1 MSSMRDFLEK
11 IVQVV
16 FLWLSFFLV
25 LSCNFSENQKFRKS
39 PEKSIFSKGDS
50 IDRTISKNVSVD
62 SLVEVA
68 TQAWKTGDYQ
78 LALDKISEAYKK
90 AEKAQDRKSL
100 AKVLNTLGLIQWRL
114 GNNAGAMD
122 SYEEAAK
129 IAKIKKMYRLL
140 GLTFTNR
147 GLIFKDQENFKAA
160 LSHNQK
166 AIELFKKHNNYRE
179 LAIAQNNQGQIF
191 KNKKLYN
198 VAKIFYLQALENYEK
213 AEYTNGAAATY
224 HNLAQIYMWQGHKK
238 TALDA
243 ARKSLILGLE
253 SKSDVRITEAYLRIS
268 ETHEY
273 FHQPDSALKYYKI
286 YNHYNEALVISEQT
300 KALATSQAKLGSE
313 VKNLQIENLKKEKE
327 LAQNKI
333 RFIGIVVLILL
344 LAATFF
350 VYRYLMKIRFN
361 KQNLEMELRNSEKI
375 IEIKERELRAYI
387 LDLTK
392 KNSIIKKLQHHYKP
406 HTPNEA
412 QKDSDLSHLLQQK
425 ILTEEDWANF
435 KTKFKAIYPGFF
447 QRMKQFDINLT
458 EAEIRFIVLLRL
470 NLSGKEMAKILGIS
484 PQSVRVCKMRL
495 KKKLQQEGF
504 EAVEGFLQVLVN

>member
-1 MSSMRDFLEK
+1 MRNFSRR
-11 IVQVV
+11 IFQVV
-16 FLWLSFFLV
+16 SLWLSFFLV
-25 LSCNFSENQKFRKS
+25 LSCNFSDQTLPEN
-39 PEKSIFSKGDS
+39 PEKSIFPKNDS
-50 IDRTISKNVSVD
+50 VNRAISATISAD
-62 SLVEVA
+62 TLAEAA
-68 TQAWKTGDYQ
+68 TKAWKTGDYQ
-78 LALDKISEAYKK
+78 LALDKISKAYQK
-90 AEKAQDRKSL
+90 AEKSEDKKSL
-100 AKVLNTLGLIQWRL
+100 AKVLNTFGLIQWRL

-129 IAKIKKMYRLL
+129 IAKKEKMFRLL

-147 GLIFKDQENFKAA
+147 GLIFKDQENLEAA

-191 KNKKLYN
+191 KNKKRYTI
-198 VAKIFYLQALENYEK
+198 AKKFYLQALENYEK
-213 AEYTNGAAATY
+213 AEYANGAAATY
-224 HNLAQIYMWQGHKK
+224 HNLSQIYMWQHHKEI
-238 TALDA
+238 ALEA
-243 ARKSLILGLE
+243 AKKSLVLGLE

-273 FHQPDSALKYYKI
+273 FNQSDSALKYFKI
-286 YNHYNEALVISEQT
+286 YNHYNEALVVSEQT
-300 KALATSQAKLGSE
+300 KTLAISQAKLGSE
-313 VKNLQIENLKKEKE
+313 VKSLQIENLKKEQE

-333 RFIGIVVLILL
+333 RFVGIVILILL

-350 VYRYLMKIRFN
+350 VYRYLLKVRFN

-375 IEIKERELRAYI
+375 IEVKERELRAYI

-392 KNSIIKKLQHHYKP
+392 KNSIIKKLQNHYKP
-406 HTPNEA
+406 PTSNET
-412 QKDSDLSHLLQQK
+412 QKDADLSHLLQQK
-425 ILTEEDWANF
+425 ILTEEDWENF
-435 KTKFKAIYPGFF
+435 KTKFRAIYPGFF
-447 QRMKQFDINLT
+447 QRMKQFDISLT
-458 EAEIRFIVLLRL
+458 EAEIRLIVLLRL

-504 EAVEGFLQVLVN
+504 GAVEDFLQVLVN